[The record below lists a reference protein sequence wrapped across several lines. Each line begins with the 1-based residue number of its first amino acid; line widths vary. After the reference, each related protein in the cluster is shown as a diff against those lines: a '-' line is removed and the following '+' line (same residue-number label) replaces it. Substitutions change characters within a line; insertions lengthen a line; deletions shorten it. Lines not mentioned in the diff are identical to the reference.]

1 MRSTLSARRFVVP
14 YLYVSA
20 RMPLGDEG
28 TDAQSNA
35 DPAVAAT
42 VMSSGA
48 RSACESGDVDSFEAA
63 IGAAPGDV
71 SMLFCEAVSCHVLQ
85 GDTDL
90 ELCGRRRRELKAA
103 GLACTASA
111 FSAVGRC
118 VLCHL
123 DLQLIRYGLHRTL
136 IHPLLLAHHEQALT
150 VICQFLA
157 RMVTL
162 RERSTNGCH
171 DGAVPLR
178 LDVYCKILRDGFPD
192 PSLGYRLRHKVSD
205 GVAAALRP
213 VRVPTD
219 VFAEPAD
226 PLASRGCVQSL
237 LRLFRV
243 AAA

>member
-1 MRSTLSARRFVVP
+1 MSCK
-14 YLYVSA
+14 
-20 RMPLGDEG
+20 
-28 TDAQSNA
+28 
-35 DPAVAAT
+35 AT
-42 VMSSGA
+42 Q
-48 RSACESGDVDSFEAA
+48 
-63 IGAAPGDV
+63 I
-71 SMLFCEAVSCHVLQ
+71 
-85 GDTDL
+85 
-90 ELCGRRRRELKAA
+90 CGRRRRESKAA
-103 GLACTASA
+103 SLACTVSAS
-111 FSAVGRC
+111 SAIGRC